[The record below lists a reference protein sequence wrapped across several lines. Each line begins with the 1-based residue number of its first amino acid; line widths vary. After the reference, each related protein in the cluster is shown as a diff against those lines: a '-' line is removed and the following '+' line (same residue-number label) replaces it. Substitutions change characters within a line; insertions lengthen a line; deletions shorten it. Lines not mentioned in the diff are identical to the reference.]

1 MHILLKQLGD
11 TFDSMTNVYW
21 LSGKTRSQKKK
32 EQLFGLEGKKMGATI
47 TEPRD
52 FFSMIETIQTK
63 ANWADQGLKQISFNQ
78 AVFFCVK
85 VVHDELIDQLE
96 GKILLD

>member
-1 MHILLKQLGD
+1 
-11 TFDSMTNVYW
+11 MTEVYW
-21 LSGKTRSQKKK
+21 MNGKTRAQKQK
-32 EQLFGLEGKKMGATI
+32 EQLFGLEGKKMGATV

-63 ANWADQGLKQISFNQ
+63 ANWADQGLEHISFNQ

-96 GKILLD
+96 GKIPLD

>member
-1 MHILLKQLGD
+1 
-11 TFDSMTNVYW
+11 MTTQYW
-21 LSGKTRSQKKK
+21 LNGKTRAQKQK
-32 EQLFGLEGKKMGATI
+32 EELFGLEGKKMGATV

-63 ANWADQGLKQISFNQ
+63 ANWSDQGLEHISFNQ

-85 VVHDELIDQLE
+85 VVHDELIDQLD
-96 GKILLD
+96 GKIPLD

>member
-1 MHILLKQLGD
+1 
-11 TFDSMTNVYW
+11 MTTQYW
-21 LSGKTRSQKKK
+21 LNGKTRAQKQK
-32 EQLFGLEGKKMGATI
+32 EELFGLEGKKMGATV

-52 FFSMIETIQTK
+52 FFSMVETIQTK

-85 VVHDELIDQLE
+85 VVHDELIDQLD
-96 GKILLD
+96 GKIPLD

>member
-1 MHILLKQLGD
+1 
-11 TFDSMTNVYW
+11 MTTQYW
-21 LSGKTRSQKKK
+21 LNGKTRAQKQK
-32 EQLFGLEGKKMGATI
+32 EELFGLEGKKMGATV

-63 ANWADQGLKQISFNQ
+63 ANWSSQGLKQISFNQ

-85 VVHDELIDQLE
+85 VVHDELIDQLD
-96 GKILLD
+96 GKIPLD

>member
-1 MHILLKQLGD
+1 
-11 TFDSMTNVYW
+11 MTTQYW
-21 LSGKTRSQKKK
+21 LNGKTRAQKNK
-32 EQLFGLEGKKMGATI
+32 EQLFGLEGKKMGATV

-63 ANWADQGLKQISFNQ
+63 ANWSSQGLKQISFNQ

-85 VVHDELIDQLE
+85 VVHDELIEQLE
-96 GKILLD
+96 GKIPLD

>member
-1 MHILLKQLGD
+1 
-11 TFDSMTNVYW
+11 MTE
-21 LSGKTRSQKKK
+21 R
-32 EQLFGLEGKKMGATI
+32 EQLLGLSGKKMGATV

-63 ANWADQGLKQISFNQ
+63 ANWSDQGLKTVSFNQ

-85 VVHDELIDQLE
+85 VVHDELIDQLN
-96 GKILLD
+96 GKIPID

>member
-1 MHILLKQLGD
+1 
-11 TFDSMTNVYW
+11 MTEVYW
-21 LSGKTRSQKKK
+21 LNGKTRAQKNK
-32 EQLFGLEGKKMGATI
+32 EQLFGLEGKKMGATV

-63 ANWADQGLKQISFNQ
+63 ANWTEQGLKQISFNQ

-96 GKILLD
+96 GKIPLE

>member
-1 MHILLKQLGD
+1 
-11 TFDSMTNVYW
+11 MTEVYW
-21 LSGKTRSQKKK
+21 MSAKPRAQKQK
-32 EQLFGLEGKKMGATI
+32 EELFGLQGKKMGATV

-63 ANWADQGLKQISFNQ
+63 ANWSDQGLKEISFNQ

-85 VVHDELIDQLE
+85 VVHDELIDQLK
-96 GKILLD
+96 GKIPLD

>member
-1 MHILLKQLGD
+1 
-11 TFDSMTNVYW
+11 MTVYW
-21 LSGKTRSQKKK
+21 FQGKPKALTER
-32 EQLFGLEGKKMGATI
+32 EQLLGLSGKKMGATV

-63 ANWADQGLKQISFNQ
+63 ANWSDQGLKTGSFNQ

-85 VVHDELIDQLE
+85 VVHDELIDQLN
-96 GKILLD
+96 GKIPID

>member
-1 MHILLKQLGD
+1 
-11 TFDSMTNVYW
+11 MTDVYW
-21 LSGKTRSQKKK
+21 INAKTRAQKQK
-32 EQLFGLEGKKMGATI
+32 EELFGLEGKKMGATV

-96 GKILLD
+96 GKIPLE

>member
-1 MHILLKQLGD
+1 
-11 TFDSMTNVYW
+11 MTNVYW
-21 LSGKTRSQKKK
+21 MNGKTRAQKQK
-32 EQLFGLEGKKMGATI
+32 EELFGLDGKKMGATI

-52 FFSMIETIQTK
+52 FFSMVETIQTK
-63 ANWADQGLKQISFNQ
+63 ANWADQGLEHISFNQ

-96 GKILLD
+96 GKIPLD

>member
-1 MHILLKQLGD
+1 
-11 TFDSMTNVYW
+11 MTTQYW
-21 LSGKTRSQKKK
+21 LNGKTRAQKQK
-32 EQLFGLEGKKMGATI
+32 EELFGLEGKKMGATV

-85 VVHDELIDQLE
+85 VVHDELIDQIE
-96 GKILLD
+96 GKIPLD

>member
-1 MHILLKQLGD
+1 
-11 TFDSMTNVYW
+11 MTTQYW
-21 LSGKTRSQKKK
+21 LNGKTRAQKQK
-32 EQLFGLEGKKMGATI
+32 EELFGLEGKKMGATV

-63 ANWADQGLKQISFNQ
+63 ANWSSQGLKQISFNQ

-96 GKILLD
+96 GKIPLD

>member
-1 MHILLKQLGD
+1 
-11 TFDSMTNVYW
+11 MTEVYW
-21 LSGKTRSQKKK
+21 MNGKTRAQKQK
-32 EQLFGLEGKKMGATI
+32 EQLFGLEGKKMGATV

-52 FFSMIETIQTK
+52 FFSMVETIQTK
-63 ANWADQGLKQISFNQ
+63 ANWADQGLEHISFNQ

-96 GKILLD
+96 GKIPLD